1 MAKHLL
7 YATVTFMKSRIQ
19 RDYRNDIHYVWCS
32 EHFDSTKL
40 SIYAPG
46 SRTPRRADP
55 IAVYRELAEDV
66 ATGDLHSAKI
76 ASQRASLKKL
86 AIEWAAGGEI
96 TKDQKEEIVYMV
108 DHALIQEWRPL
119 LYLIPR
125 NRVADRLELVPMEKR
140 ASVEEEYII
149 RDLQRSEFEIIEP

>member
-32 EHFDSTKL
+32 EHFDATKL
-40 SIYAPG
+40 NPYAPG
-46 SRTPRRADP
+46 SRKARRADP
-55 IAVYRELAEDV
+55 IAVYRELAKDV
-66 ATGDLHSAKI
+66 ARGELHSTKI

-86 AIEWAAGGEI
+86 AIEWAASGEI
-96 TKDQKEEIVYMV
+96 TEDEKEEIVYRV
-108 DHALIQEWRPL
+108 DRALIQEWPPL

-125 NRVADRLELVPMEKR
+125 NRVADRLERVPTDKR
-140 ASVEEEYII
+140 ASGEEEYII

>member
-7 YATVTFMKSRIQ
+7 YATVTLMKSRIQ

-46 SRTPRRADP
+46 SRTVRRADP
-55 IAVYRELAEDV
+55 ITVYRELAEDV

-86 AIEWAAGGEI
+86 AIEWAAGDEI
-96 TKDQKEEIVYMV
+96 TKDQKEEIV
-108 DHALIQEWRPL
+108 
-119 LYLIPR
+119 
-125 NRVADRLELVPMEKR
+125 
-140 ASVEEEYII
+140 
-149 RDLQRSEFEIIEP
+149 